1 MTAPATIDTTYR
13 IPAATGIGH
22 THLKVSNLERALEFY
37 CGVLGFNLV
46 ARYRNSAA
54 FIAAGGYHH
63 HLGLN
68 TWESLGAE
76 PPPPRHTGLYH
87 VAILYPTRRD
97 LATAVRRVLAAGVG
111 LQGASDHGV
120 SVSIYLTDPDGIGLE
135 LTWDRP
141 QAEWPHTPEGGVEL
155 RMADPFDLDDLLREA
170 ND

>member
-13 IPAATGIGH
+13 IPAAAGIGH
-22 THLKVSNLERALEFY
+22 THLKVSNLDRALEFY

-46 ARYRNSAA
+46 ARFRSSAA
-54 FIAAGGYHH
+54 FVAAGGYHH

-68 TWESLGAE
+68 TWESLGAS
-76 PPPPRHTGLYH
+76 PPPSRHTGLYH

-97 LATAVRRVLAAGVG
+97 LAVAVRRILQAGIG

-141 QAEWPHTPEGGVEL
+141 QAEWPHTPDGGVEL
-155 RMADPFDLDDLLREA
+155 RMADPFDLDALLHEA
-170 ND
+170 DD